1 MRSKPELRV
10 VEFLD
15 AIGVEEFG
23 ISTITVWEILN
34 GIGRLDS
41 SRRRAKITEQFHGL
55 LVNVFEEQIFDW
67 TPADAR
73 VRALIMET
81 KRRRGEP
88 LDSHLPD
95 AMIAATAVYRDLT
108 IITRNERDFRNTGA
122 KTVNPWAE
130 TSV

>member
-1 MRSKPELRV
+1 M
-10 VEFLD
+10 
-15 AIGVEEFG
+15 
-23 ISTITVWEILN
+23 
-34 GIGRLDS
+34 
-41 SRRRAKITEQFHGL
+41 

-88 LDSHLPD
+88 LDSHFPD

>member
-1 MRSKPELRV
+1 
-10 VEFLD
+10 
-15 AIGVEEFG
+15 
-23 ISTITVWEILN
+23 
-34 GIGRLDS
+34 
-41 SRRRAKITEQFHGL
+41 
-55 LVNVFEEQIFDW
+55 
-67 TPADAR
+67 
-73 VRALIMET
+73 MET

-95 AMIAATAVYRDLT
+95 AMIAATAVYRGLT